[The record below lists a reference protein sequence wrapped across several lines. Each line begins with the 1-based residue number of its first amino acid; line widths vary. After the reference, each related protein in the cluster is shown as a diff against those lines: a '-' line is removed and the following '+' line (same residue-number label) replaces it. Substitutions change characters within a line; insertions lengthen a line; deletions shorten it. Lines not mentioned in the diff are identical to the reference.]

1 MQAQEIFDTVATHL
15 FKQGRRA
22 TNWEMPHMCSYRGA
36 GGSKCAVGVLIP
48 DDVYDPMMEG
58 RTIIGLV
65 DSGSGLPDWMSE
77 NKTLLSWLQDVHDVE
92 SNWKSSDTMKA
103 ALRQAAGANSV
114 KADVLNGLSFA
125 WETKAE
131 EV

>member
-36 GGSKCAVGVLIP
+36 GGSKCAVGVLIS

-58 RTIIGLV
+58 RTIVGLV
-65 DSGSGLPDWMSE
+65 DFGSGLPDWMGE
-77 NKTLLSWLQDVHDVE
+77 NLGLLSWLQGVHDVE
-92 SNWKSSDTMKA
+92 SNWKSSADMKA
-103 ALRQAAGANSV
+103 ALRHVAEANSV

-125 WETKAE
+125 WESKEAI
-131 EV
+131 